1 MAIFELEKDDLL
13 RLSATQLEELVA
25 RLAEAEVASAGHSY
39 ARVHWSGA
47 TTAPDKGIDIRVD
60 VPADTLDT
68 GYLEKPNTIF
78 QAKTSTMPASAI
90 SKEMRP
96 KGALSTTISEQCK
109 IGGSYIIVSLDDDC
123 TIPLRSDR
131 IDAMKEAIQDDP
143 NSDRIHLGF
152 YDRSKLL
159 QWLRQ
164 HPAVVLWVRE
174 ALGQAHSGWQ
184 PYGRWSNPPARD
196 NDTLI
201 LASGVS
207 ITMPS
212 GSGGKLSIEDAITP
226 MRELVRSTSKAIR
239 VTGLS
244 GVGKTRIV
252 QSLFDDSWGK
262 NALDRTIAVYADIG
276 EGPDPSALA
285 MLERLIAEGRRAI
298 MVLDNCPSDLHM
310 DLAAKVAAAD
320 SEVSLITVEYDIR
333 EDKPQTTEVIHIE
346 AEGPDVAEQLLL
358 RRFPG
363 IGQLNARRI
372 AEFANG
378 NARVSLA
385 VAERVEEG
393 ESLALLS
400 DAQLFDRLFEQ
411 RKEPDDSLRTHAKVL
426 SLVYSFSVNSS
437 EDGIDELEV
446 LGSICGSPRTQL
458 FRSVATLLKRHIV
471 QKRSHWRAILPHA
484 IANRLAQD
492 ALRKIPSENLRSA
505 FEAPGRDRLLMS
517 FAHRLSSMHDH
528 PVAREIV
535 ESWLQDK
542 EFLGSLFALND
553 TETRILEYVAP
564 VAPDVVLDLI
574 EAEIDSDGFSG
585 MDPIHD
591 SCRTTILNL
600 LQSLAYETKAFDRC
614 VALLLRVADF
624 EDESNNYDP
633 VRDRILRLFQAYL
646 SGTHASLRQRL
657 TVVRDALLSG
667 DAKRKSL
674 GFRMLETALEGQS
687 WMGSGTNEFGARPRD
702 SGFQPNHDEFLDW
715 RNQFIDLAVEMGL
728 RIDTEL
734 SEPAR
739 RVLAGSFRGLWHRR
753 AIRSRLVEAAR
764 ELNTIQPWVEG
775 WKAVRSTIHFD
786 YRKTN
791 PEDSAEPLPEA
802 LAALERDLAPADL
815 ISSIRAYVVGGWHD
829 LWELDDEFDDRDL
842 KKYDSSERR
851 LSKRSEELGEEFAC
865 SGRPMSEL
873 GQDLFLN
880 GRVPSRLVA
889 FGRGLARRTPDCN
902 AAWRELVEELHRL
915 GSKELNFSVLSGF
928 VEEIDTHD
936 RPAAQAMLDQ
946 CSDDKLLRTVVVE
959 LTPSRSFDEKDLERC
974 IAALQH
980 ADTRVEGYLSLFW
993 HDFYAGL
1000 PENRLLDLIGI
1011 LLKKPNGDDI
1021 VLNGLCIK
1029 LRREPRETNHKDADI
1044 LGVQMRRVGLVAAT
1058 QRLIRSQ
1065 RDLGG
1070 STDHNMESVVR
1081 AAFSFDGNE
1090 DEKEEWIDAIF
1101 TVVDRHHGGMYSFDK
1116 TIRTTAE
1123 LAPDGFLDR
1132 ACSGSEDTRQWRRL
1146 FIEREVMN
1154 NLPLESVDIEVLI
1167 RWCQSQ
1173 TDAGV
1178 WPVVGAGINLWK
1190 KGTDGTTVEPIE
1202 TVVRFL
1208 EASPDPVAVLKAF
1221 SRKLEP
1227 TSCSGS
1233 LAGIMQNRMTTFQAL
1248 VQHPSP
1254 NIAEAAADVIKEITK
1269 RIDETRRWEQRCYEE
1284 IEQRFE

>member
-1 MAIFELEKDDLL
+1 M
-13 RLSATQLEELVA
+13 
-25 RLAEAEVASAGHSY
+25 ASAGHSP
-39 ARVHWSGA
+39 ACVQWSGS
-47 TTAPDKGIDIRVD
+47 TTAPDKGIDIQVD

-68 GYLEKPNTIF
+68 GYLARPNTIF
-78 QAKTSTMPASAI
+78 QAKKHKMPASAI
-90 SKEMRP
+90 LKEMCP
-96 KGALSTTISEQCK
+96 NGVLSPTISKQSE
-109 IGGSYIIVSLDDDC
+109 IDGSYIIVSLADDC
-123 TIPLRSDR
+123 TSRPMKSGRV
-131 IDAMKEAIQDDP
+131 DAMTRAMKDDP
-143 NSDRIHLGF
+143 NRDSIHLDF

-164 HPAVVLWVRE
+164 YPAVVLWVRSV
-174 ALGQAHSGWQ
+174 LGQSLSGWK

-212 GSGGKLSIEDAITP
+212 GTGGKLSIEDAITP

-252 QSLFDDSWGK
+252 QSLFDDSWGE
-262 NALDRTIAVYADIG
+262 NVLDRTIAIYADAG
-276 EGPDPSALA
+276 ENLDPSAHT
-285 MLERLIAEGRRAI
+285 MLDRLIADSRRAI
-298 MVLDNCPSDLHM
+298 MVLDNCPSDLHRA
-310 DLAAKVAAAD
+310 LAAKVDAAD
-320 SEVSLITVEYDIR
+320 SQVSLVTVEYDIR
-333 EDKPQTTEVIHIE
+333 DDKPQTTEVVHIE

-363 IGQLNARRI
+363 IGQLNARKI

-411 RKEPDDSLRTHAKVL
+411 RKEPDDNLRTHAEVL

-437 EDGIDELEV
+437 EDGIDELKV

-492 ALRKIPSENLRSA
+492 ALRNIPSENLRSA
-505 FEAPGRDRLLMS
+505 FEAPGRERLLMS
-517 FAHRLSSMHDH
+517 FAHRLGFMHDH

-535 ESWLQDK
+535 ESWLQD
-542 EFLGSLFALND
+542 ENLLGNLSALND
-553 TETRILEYVAP
+553 TGTRILEYVAP
-564 VAPDVVLDLI
+564 VAPDAVLDRI

-585 MDPIHD
+585 LESGDHPGRI
-591 SCRTTILNL
+591 TLLNL
-600 LQSLAYETKAFDRC
+600 LQSLAYEPENFDRC
-614 VALLLRVADF
+614 VAMLLRVADF

-633 VRDRILRLFQAYL
+633 VRDKIVQFFQPYL
-646 SGTHASLRQRL
+646 SGTHASPSQRL
-657 TVVRDALLSG
+657 AVVREALLSG
-667 DAKRKSL
+667 DPKRRSL
-674 GFRMLETALEGQS
+674 GFQMLATALGGPS
-687 WMGSGTNEFGARPRD
+687 WMGSGINEFGTRPRD
-702 SGFQPNHDEFLDW
+702 FGYHPNHDQLVDW
-715 RNQFIDLAVEMGL
+715 RNQFIDLAVEMD
-728 RIDTEL
+728 RRNDAEL
-734 SEPAR
+734 SGSAR
-739 RVLAGSFRGLWHRR
+739 SVLAQSFRGLWRHQAMREKL
-753 AIRSRLVEAAR
+753 ADAAR
-764 ELNTIQPWVEG
+764 KLNAIQPWIEG
-775 WKAVRSTIHFD
+775 WKAVRSTIRFD
-786 YRKTN
+786 YRKTQ
-791 PEDSAEPLPEA
+791 PEDCAESMPED
-802 LAALERDLAPADL
+802 LAALARDLAPANL
-815 ISSIRAYVVGGWHD
+815 FSNIRAYVFGGWED
-829 LWELDDEFDDRDL
+829 LRELYDEFDDEDP

-865 SGRPMSEL
+865 SGRSMSEL

-880 GRVPSRLVA
+880 ECMSFRLEA
-889 FGRGLARRTPDCN
+889 FGRGLARTTPNCD
-902 AAWRELVEELHRL
+902 AAWHEMVAELHRY
-915 GSKELNFSVLSGF
+915 GAESFNCSVLSGF
-928 VEEIDTHD
+928 IEEIDTQD

-946 CSDDKLLRTVVVE
+946 CLDDKLLRRVFVE
-959 LTPSRSFDEKDLERC
+959 LTPPRSFDEKDLERC

-980 ADTRVEGYLSLFW
+980 ADTRVEGYLSLLW

-1044 LGVQMRRVGLVAAT
+1044 LGVQMRRVGLMAAT

-1065 RDLGG
+1065 RDPGG
-1070 STDHNMESVVR
+1070 ATDHNMESVVR
-1081 AAFSFDGNE
+1081 AAFSFDGIE
-1090 DEKEEWIDAIF
+1090 DEKEKWLDAIF
-1101 TVVDRHHGGMYSFDK
+1101 ASVDQCGGYMRSFDGA
-1116 TIRTTAE
+1116 IRATAE
-1123 LAPDGFLDR
+1123 LEPNSFLDR
-1132 ACSGSEDTRQWRRL
+1132 VFSGDEDTRRRRCL
-1146 FIEREVMN
+1146 FIESEVMN
-1154 NLPLESVDIEVLI
+1154 KLPMAGVDIEVLI

-1173 TDAGV
+1173 ADPGG

-1190 KGTDGTTVEPIE
+1190 MGADGSTVELSE
-1202 TVVRFL
+1202 AAVRFL
-1208 EASPDPVAVLKAF
+1208 EASPAPEAVLRAF
-1221 SRKLEP
+1221 ARKLELGVCYGP
-1227 TSCSGS
+1227 LSD
-1233 LAGIMQNRMTTFQAL
+1233 IMQNRMTAFRAL
-1248 VQHPSP
+1248 VRHCNPD
-1254 NIAEAAADVIKEITK
+1254 IATAAGDVIKGAAE
-1269 RIDETRRWEQRCYEE
+1269 RINEMRQWEQRVDEE
-1284 IEQRFE
+1284 FEQRFE